1 MKYKYQ
7 FIPDL
12 LPEEYKLLRASIA
25 QRGVDIP
32 IIVDKKGEIID
43 GFCRQRVCEELSQ
56 LKNRLIRGQN
66 PHVRYLFR
74 VLSEE
79 NLPVEEDVKE
89 PN

>member
-32 IIVDKKGEIID
+32 IIVDKKGEVID
-43 GFCRQRVCEELSQ
+43 GVCRQRVCEELGQ
-56 LKNRLIRGQN
+56 LIDQLRR
-66 PHVRYLFR
+66 
-74 VLSEE
+74 
-79 NLPVEEDVKE
+79 
-89 PN
+89 